1 MGFMSGIFGAP
12 KPPAPIAPP
21 PPPTVADATTFTANK
36 GLGGMAE
43 GKMGKTLLTGG
54 LGDTNRVSTATKTL
68 LGQ

>member
-1 MGFMSGIFGAP
+1 MGFMAGLFGAP

-21 PPPTVADATTFTANK
+21 PPPTVADASTFTANK
-36 GLGGMAE
+36 GIGAMSE

-54 LGDTNRVSTATKTL
+54 LGDAGRAPTATKTL